1 MMIGG
6 TSNNIQI
13 SASTLCHVYV
23 AVQRYSMMY
32 STIKCGLASFTD
44 GQNNLA
50 NFTVVVRA
58 IKLINIIIIKL
69 TLRN

>member
-1 MMIGG
+1 MY
-6 TSNNIQI
+6 
-13 SASTLCHVYV
+13 TL
-23 AVQRYSMMY
+23 QYSDIIWY

-69 TLRN
+69 TIRN